1 MIAKPTQILMKFKI
15 ILFLLLCFSLNS
27 YTQIDQA
34 KIDSLAQVN
43 LKATNTIGAYISI
56 AGIDTTLIS
65 SGYGYNDP
73 LSGSRFTDSTAFPI
87 SSNTKAFNSLL
98 LSQLAAKNKLDFYKP
113 LVNYLPAL
121 EFKEDYITSNI
132 TLLDLLTH
140 RAGIPRYDFTYYILS
155 GSEKENA
162 NEAVVK
168 KLKYLDSSTP
178 FRTGFQ
184 YGNNQ
189 YILAAYL
196 HEQLSGEK
204 WESSLKQ
211 NILDPLGM
219 KDTHADLQKF
229 KQNSGRSLSY
239 QDSIPV
245 SIDHVAPMY
254 QVSGMG
260 NMFSTVR
267 DLQKWGDFLVTGNDS
282 IISKDYLDFNF
293 MGHFS
298 IGYEE
303 PYPGF
308 SGLQYGLGW
317 FIFDYFGHKVVMHH
331 GDNIGHQSLIF
342 LLPDDKL
349 SGVIVANNS
358 FGKRSFP
365 FTTLFGILDMATG
378 QKLNDWNK
386 LIPSGR
392 DFIPKYPDSLK
403 VEQNLS
409 LKDLK
414 AYAGIYEHPGFGEI
428 EIYLD
433 NSKELIMKAG
443 HFSGRLEEYSKDTFR
458 CTAAIFDEDYIFKFD
473 REHKRIGSLK
483 TDLIERTQPLIRFE
497 KKSSPKMSK

>member
-1 MIAKPTQILMKFKI
+1 MKIKI
-15 ILFLLLCFSLNS
+15 FLFFLLCFSSASNS
-27 YTQIDQA
+27 QIDQT
-34 KIDSLAQVN
+34 KIDSLANVN

-56 AGIDTTLIS
+56 AGVDSVLIS
-65 SGYGYNDP
+65 SGYGYND
-73 LSGSRFTDSTAFPI
+73 LASGNVITDSTVFPI
-87 SSNTKAFNSLL
+87 SSNTKAFNSIL
-98 LSQLAAKNKLDFYKP
+98 LSQLAEKNKLNFYKP
-113 LVNYLPAL
+113 IIDYLPGL
-121 EFKEDYITSNI
+121 QFKDEYITTHVSLI
-132 TLLDLLTH
+132 DLLTH
-140 RAGIPRYDFTYYILS
+140 RVGIPRYDFTYYILNA
-155 GSEKENA
+155 SEKENA
-162 NEAVVK
+162 NESVVK
-168 KLKYLDSSTP
+168 KLKYLNSSVP

-196 HEQLSGEK
+196 HEQLTGEK
-204 WESSLKQ
+204 WETSLKQ

-219 KDTHADLQKF
+219 KDTHAELQNF
-229 KQNSGRSLSY
+229 KNDQSRSLAY

-245 SIDHVAPMY
+245 NIDHVAPMY
-254 QVSGMG
+254 EVSGMG

-267 DLQKWGDFLVTGNDS
+267 DLQKWGEFLVTGNDS
-282 IISKDYLDFNF
+282 IISKEYLDFNF
-293 MGHFS
+293 RGHFS

-349 SGVIVANNS
+349 SGVIMANNA

-365 FTTLFGILDMATG
+365 FTTLFGILDMVTG

-386 LIPSGR
+386 LMPLGR
-392 DFIPKYPDSLK
+392 DFVPKYPDSLK
-403 VEQNLS
+403 VEQDYS

-414 AYAGIYEHPGFGEI
+414 EFTGIYEHPGFGEI

-433 NSKELIMKAG
+433 NSGGLMLKAG
-443 HFSGRLEEYSKDTFR
+443 HFVEELEAYAMDAFR
-458 CTAAIFDEDYIFKFD
+458 CTAEIFDEDYIFEF
-473 REHKRIGSLK
+473 KRSNAEVVSLK
-483 TDLIERTQPLIRFE
+483 TDLIERTQPLIKFE
-497 KKSSPKMSK
+497 KSRPSEGSK